1 MGLNTLVCGIL
12 LGLMS
17 SNDSIMMTLQFSSHA
32 TQRDLLLIW
41 LKYAFLIGSFVSCFF
56 WWQIINYFGRRVTN
70 LLCSL
75 LLLVSFI
82 MFLVSQD
89 FIHVML
95 GFALGGII
103 SSSCFINSYFYLP
116 ECVEEKMF
124 IPTSVIFISMM
135 FIGIYLTNIILMW
148 FSFHHLVY
156 VSIVFLCLSIVS
168 VFLLPESPAFYFK
181 KNDVE
186 NARKSIT
193 WFKDRENEILVSYEM
208 TIVLS
213 KFTEKNK
220 SLSWSCFTSKANIN
234 ALYLS
239 LLLMFATA
247 LNTCV
252 FFKLYPLIS
261 YLFTENLTTIGVNSI
276 IFILP
281 ISILICLIKVLV
293 DCKRKKLLVTS
304 YSLATVSLTL
314 LSICWN
320 LVSFRRPGE
329 DVEQM
334 FIDWLILLSFVLFT
348 VSFFLSSFIVPHV
361 LYFEIFSHETMS
373 SCLSVLYGFGAL
385 LTLIFVSLSPYVHY
399 IGFGTCLFLMSLF
412 FLSLIKIV
420 TIYLPETKGEVFQKI
435 RKKFR
440 RIKNLQR
447 NKKVS
452 IFTIGDGEIDV

>member
-1 MGLNTLVCGIL
+1 MNTLVCGIL

-17 SNDSIMMTLQFSSHA
+17 SNDSIRMTLQFCSIHS
-32 TQRDLLLIW
+32 QQDLLLIW
-41 LKYAFLIGSFVSCFF
+41 LKYAFLMGCFVSCFF

-70 LLCSL
+70 MFSSFL
-75 LLLVSFI
+75 LLIGFI
-82 MFLVSQD
+82 IFFTSNDV
-89 FIHVML
+89 IYIVL
-95 GFALGGII
+95 GFSLGGI
-103 SSSCFINSYFYLP
+103 SCSSCFINSYFYLP

-124 IPTSVIFISMM
+124 IPTSVIFTSMM
-135 FIGIYLTNIILMW
+135 FVGIYLTNLVLMW
-148 FSFHHLVY
+148 FTFNHLVY
-156 VSIVFLCLSIVS
+156 IAIALLLLSIVF

-193 WFKDRENEILVSYEM
+193 WFKDRENELLVSYEM

-220 SLSWSCFTSKANIN
+220 SLSWSCFSCKANMN

-239 LLLMFATA
+239 IVFMFATA

-252 FFKLYPLIS
+252 FFKLYPPIAN
-261 YLFTENLTTIGVNSI
+261 LFSGNLRPSFVNCI
-276 IFILP
+276 IFLLP
-281 ISILICLIKVLV
+281 ILIIGAFIKVLC
-293 DCKRKKLLVTS
+293 DSNRKKLFVTS
-304 YSLATVSLTL
+304 YSLLTCSLVL

-320 LVSFRRPGE
+320 FVSFRQPGE

-348 VSFFLSSFIVPHV
+348 VSFLLSSFIVPHV

-373 SCLSVLYGFGAL
+373 SCLSVLYGFGSL
-385 LTLIFVSLSPYVHY
+385 LTLIFVSLSPCVDSF
-399 IGFGTCLFLMSLF
+399 GFGSCLFVLSLF
-412 FLSLIKIV
+412 FTTLIKLI
-420 TIYLPETKGEVFQKI
+420 IIFLPETKGEVFQKI
-435 RKKFR
+435 RKRFR
-440 RIKNLQR
+440 RLKKVKR

-452 IFTIGDGEIDV
+452 IFTIGDSEIEV